1 MFLEGCV
8 AFIFIAAPCT
18 LNSSKVRPFRSEH
31 CIAEQ
36 CMQTAPAAGGF
47 CRASHSAQSSFA
59 VLPLFLWRAT
69 DHCGGRYLL
78 KRL

>member
-36 CMQTAPAAGGF
+36 CMQTAPAAGG
-47 CRASHSAQSSFA
+47 RASHSAQSSFA

-69 DHCGGRYLL
+69 DHRSGRYLL